1 MGPEGE
7 RATLAKNFIVTT
19 PPNTRHFKI
28 ESVGL
33 LLSLNQCHC
42 GRGSGRTTVPCGHV
56 VSLLEIFF
64 KNTEFGAENHLLKET
79 FEWGKIEIFST
90 CTHLLCL
97 KFAAVCC
104 KITKLSVPTF

>member
-64 KNTEFGAENHLLKET
+64 KNTEFGAEIIYLKKPLN
-79 FEWGKIEIFST
+79 GAK
-90 CTHLLCL
+90 L
-97 KFAAVCC
+97 KFSALAHTSFV
-104 KITKLSVPTF
+104 

>member
-64 KNTEFGAENHLLKET
+64 KNTKLKTENHLFKET
-79 FEWGKIEIFST
+79 LGKIEILST
-90 CTHLLCL
+90 CTHLVRL
-97 KFAAVCC
+97 KIA
-104 KITKLSVPTF
+104 TLLVPIFVINT